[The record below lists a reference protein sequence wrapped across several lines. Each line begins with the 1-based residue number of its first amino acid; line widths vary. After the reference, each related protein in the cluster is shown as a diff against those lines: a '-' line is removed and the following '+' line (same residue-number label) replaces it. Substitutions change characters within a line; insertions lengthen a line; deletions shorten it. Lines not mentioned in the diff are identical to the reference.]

1 MPTKNKAIIKKQIV
15 KVFNQLQTAGII
27 KNNYK
32 SIKKKSQ
39 KIEQVDAL
47 TQLLVGQANI
57 IYFYR
62 DTDYKVIGLD

>member
-15 KVFNQLQTAGII
+15 KTFNQLQTVGII

-32 SIKKKSQ
+32 LIKKKKSQ

-47 TQLLVGQANI
+47 TQLLLGQANI
-57 IYFYR
+57 IF
-62 DTDYKVIGLD
+62 